1 MADGSF
7 YSWMG
12 DAEAIER
19 IKISLWSS
27 IGAAGE
33 CRLADLKPSQA
44 GRHPA
49 YLKPSQRRKLYRGR
63 DVTSRHHKR

>member
-7 YSWMG
+7 YSWVG
-12 DAEAIER
+12 DELAIER
-19 IKISLWSS
+19 IKNSLRAM
-27 IGAAGE
+27 GVGE
-33 CRLADLKPSQA
+33 CRLAELKPSQA